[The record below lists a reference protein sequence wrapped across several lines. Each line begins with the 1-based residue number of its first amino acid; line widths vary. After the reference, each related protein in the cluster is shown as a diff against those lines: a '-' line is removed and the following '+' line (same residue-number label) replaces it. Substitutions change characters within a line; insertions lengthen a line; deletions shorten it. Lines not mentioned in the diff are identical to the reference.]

1 LEEHV
6 ISNRK
11 SESLT
16 HRETSAEERA
26 RQLRELLAEMR
37 SQESQWMKAMRERD
51 AFEYSTLGDEGD
63 SAAADE
69 GFELTASLAEL
80 AGNRT
85 VAVEGALRRFQEG
98 RYGVCE
104 ECGDEIPVERL
115 KAVPA
120 TVLCIDCQRELETNS
135 KSVLSRS
142 PDLWIPAH
150 DSPSIGSES
159 DGSEDGPA
167 VEASAPKRGRG
178 RPRSRQS

>member
-1 LEEHV
+1 M

-11 SESLT
+11 PESLT
-16 HRETSAEERA
+16 HREVSAEERA
-26 RQLRELLAEMR
+26 RQLRELLAEVR

-51 AFEYSTLGDEGD
+51 ALEYSTLGDEGD
-63 SAAADE
+63 SAASDE

-80 AGNRT
+80 AGNRA

-98 RYGVCE
+98 RYGTCE
-104 ECGDEIPVERL
+104 ECGEEIPVERL

-120 TVLCIDCQRELETNS
+120 TVLCIDCQRELESAS

-142 PDLWIPAH
+142 SDLWIPAQ
-150 DSPSIGSES
+150 DTPSIGSEADDS
-159 DGSEDGPA
+159 EGSPA
-167 VEASAPKRGRG
+167 AETGGGAPQRRRG